1 MPMVSRAL
9 LITVTTLWGWGAIAS
24 TPAPAK
30 IADPRPMPPFYVGV
44 GVRGGFNDSV
54 DAMIDSKIRV
64 APLGSST
71 LSVRPTILI
80 GNDFGLRLPV
90 TVDVPWYEGVYPYAG
105 AGLSYD
111 ETDSVG
117 AMVTAG
123 LDVALTQKL
132 YLDTS
137 LGVVF
142 DQDVKAEVAFSLNYA
157 F

>member
-1 MPMVSRAL
+1 MSMISRAL
-9 LITVTTLWGWGAIAS
+9 TVSITTLWGWGAIAS
-24 TPAPAK
+24 TPAPAQV
-30 IADPRPMPPFYVGV
+30 ADPRPMPPFYVGV
-44 GVRGGFNDSV
+44 GARGGFNDSV
-54 DAMIDSKIRV
+54 DAVIDAKIRV
-64 APLGSST
+64 APLGSAT
-71 LSVRPTILI
+71 LSVRPAILI

-90 TVDVPWYEGVYPYAG
+90 AVDFPWYEGVYPYAG

-117 AMVTAG
+117 AMITAG

-137 LGVVF
+137 LNVVF
-142 DQDVKAEVAFSLNYA
+142 DNDTNAEVVFSVNYA